1 MTKKKQNKTKKRKEK
16 KKEKGENKRTWI
28 EKRYCLFLACNHVT
42 KRLCWWC
49 VGGQYNRIV
58 SRRSYLKIGSGSQ
71 KREMLLFLT
80 LTHHHHGC
88 RDVMCKPAGITG
100 ATLRGGDRRRGLG
113 RGMNRKVIKWIII
126 NFLLTGVLKH
136 TKKGFPIYF
145 RILCSWWGF
154 LEYLGGGGPNLWAT
168 AEHKP

>member
-1 MTKKKQNKTKKRKEK
+1 MLSRLSVNVCWRLLLKEPPYMTKKKQNKTKKRKEK

-42 KRLCWWC
+42 RRLGWWC

-88 RDVMCKPAGITG
+88 RDVMCKPAGNWRNI
-100 ATLRGGDRRRGLG
+100 ARRGSEEG
-113 RGMNRKVIKWIII
+113 TGSRYEPEGDQI
-126 NFLLTGVLKH
+126 N
-136 TKKGFPIYF
+136 Y
-145 RILCSWWGF
+145 
-154 LEYLGGGGPNLWAT
+154 Y
-168 AEHKP
+168 